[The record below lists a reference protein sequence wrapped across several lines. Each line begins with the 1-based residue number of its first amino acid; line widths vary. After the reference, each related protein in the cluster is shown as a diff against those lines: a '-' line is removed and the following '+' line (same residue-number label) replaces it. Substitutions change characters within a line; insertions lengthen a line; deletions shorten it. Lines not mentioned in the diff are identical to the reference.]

1 MRKTSYKRRRR
12 VRRHTRRQRGGAAAI
27 PKHCIQTAKEPL
39 PEYVTEQLRAH
50 TKAWKYIFF
59 NDADIAAFFKSN
71 PDPEFPE
78 IQGVFD
84 SFTTGPHKAD
94 LFRYFYLYKL
104 GGVFIDSDLMLYDD
118 IENIV
123 GKNSFVSVKAI
134 KPAGSI
140 FNGFL
145 AATRANPNIH
155 EALKHLYATKN
166 NELAAKYTLVVEKL
180 GEIVAAHPQGTF
192 LLEEETNNDVFCTI
206 KYPEG
211 HPNAGKVPMIHYQ
224 NADIPNITQ

>member
-1 MRKTSYKRRRR
+1 MK
-12 VRRHTRRQRGGAAAI
+12 G
-27 PKHCIQTAKEPL
+27 
-39 PEYVTEQLRAH
+39 
-50 TKAWKYIFF
+50 WKYTFF
-59 NDADIAAFFKSN
+59 NDTKITDFFKTHS
-71 PDPEFPE
+71 DPEFPD
-78 IQGVFD
+78 IQGIFD

-118 IENIV
+118 IDTIV
-123 GKNSFVSVKAI
+123 GRHSFVSVKAI

-145 AATRANPNIH
+145 AATPANPIIR

-166 NELAAKYTLVVEKL
+166 ADLQAKYTLVVEKL
-180 GEIVAAHPQGTF
+180 GEIVGAHPQGTF

-211 HPNAGKVPMIHYQ
+211 NPNAGKVPMIHYQ
-224 NADIPNITQ
+224 SADIPNIPE

>member
-1 MRKTSYKRRRR
+1 MK
-12 VRRHTRRQRGGAAAI
+12 G
-27 PKHCIQTAKEPL
+27 
-39 PEYVTEQLRAH
+39 
-50 TKAWKYIFF
+50 WKYTFF
-59 NDADIAAFFKSN
+59 NDTKITEFFTTHT
-71 PDPEFPE
+71 DPEFPD
-78 IQGVFD
+78 IQNIFN

-118 IENIV
+118 IENII
-123 GKNSFVSVKAI
+123 GKHSFVSVKAI

-145 AATRANPNIH
+145 AATPANPTIR

-166 NELAAKYTLVVEKL
+166 ADLQAKYTLVVEKL
-180 GEIVAAHPQGTF
+180 GEIVGAHPQGTF

-224 NADIPNITQ
+224 SADIPNIPE

>member
-1 MRKTSYKRRRR
+1 MK
-12 VRRHTRRQRGGAAAI
+12 GW
-27 PKHCIQTAKEPL
+27 
-39 PEYVTEQLRAH
+39 EYT
-50 TKAWKYIFF
+50 FF
-59 NDADIAAFFKSN
+59 NDADIAAFFKAN
-71 PDPEFPE
+71 PDPEFPD
-78 IQGVFD
+78 IQGIFD

-104 GGVFIDSDLMLYDD
+104 GGVFIDSDLMLYDSID
-118 IENIV
+118 TII
-123 GKNSFVSVKAI
+123 GTHSFVSVKAI

-145 AATRANPNIH
+145 AAAPKHPILH
-155 EALKHLYATKN
+155 DALKHLYATKN
-166 NELAAKYTLVVEKL
+166 AELTAKYTLVIEKL
-180 GEIVAAHPQGTF
+180 GEIVEKHKEGVF

-224 NADIPNITQ
+224 STDIPNIPE